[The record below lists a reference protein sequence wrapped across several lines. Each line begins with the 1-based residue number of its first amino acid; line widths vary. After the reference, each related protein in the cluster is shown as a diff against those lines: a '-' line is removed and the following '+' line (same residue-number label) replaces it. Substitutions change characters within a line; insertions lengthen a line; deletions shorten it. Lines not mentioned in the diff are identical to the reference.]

1 MYVGTSVR
9 PYVRTYIRM
18 YVHTYVRI
26 TVCTYVRRYVR
37 MYVCTYV
44 CRYVRMYVCIHVFM
58 YTCIHEYMSICS
70 TLPETIVIEKNGFM
84 LAHVRPGQSGH
95 VWTLLG
101 TFHTNIEPRMLP
113 LKRCFPMAL
122 DTEISI
128 DLRTLVLLYN
138 C

>member
-1 MYVGTSVR
+1 MVLCW
-9 PYVRTYIRM
+9 RTY
-18 YVHTYVRI
+18 VK
-26 TVCTYVRRYVR
+26 
-37 MYVCTYV
+37 
-44 CRYVRMYVCIHVFM
+44 
-58 YTCIHEYMSICS
+58 IHEWDMCRA
-70 TLPETIVIEKNGFM
+70 GAM
-84 LAHVRPGQSGH
+84 LVHVRPGQFGH

-122 DTEISI
+122 DTEISM